1 VSYEEE
7 DETCQT
13 LAGAVGNMCHM
24 RRRIHV
30 SYEEEDETCQTLAG
44 AVGNM
49 LIGPGFYISFRQ
61 SKVDEVYLQ
70 QV

>member
-1 VSYEEE
+1 
-7 DETCQT
+7 
-13 LAGAVGNMCHM
+13 M
-24 RRRIHV
+24 